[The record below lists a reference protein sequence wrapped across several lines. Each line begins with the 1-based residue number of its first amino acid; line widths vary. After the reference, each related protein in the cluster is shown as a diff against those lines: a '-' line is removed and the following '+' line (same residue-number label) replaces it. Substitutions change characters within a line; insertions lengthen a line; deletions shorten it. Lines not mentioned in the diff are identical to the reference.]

1 MFRVRIALDELEV
14 FPWSSNFETGIAEI
28 DLQHREL
35 VRLLNKLAVTL
46 IDDDNSAINSVFEEL
61 VHYADYH
68 FQTEERIWS
77 RSLGEDDWLVSHR
90 KSHADFLPRIADIR
104 ACSPDVPLR
113 GIVERVVKFLIG
125 WLAFHIIDS
134 DRRMAI
140 AVEGVESGNSLP
152 EAKRAADERMS
163 GSFRILIDT
172 ILAMYDGLSS
182 RTLELMRERIQREE
196 VEQRLREANRKLETL
211 AITDVLTGLHNRRH
225 FDEIFPRELR
235 RAKRDGSPLAL
246 LFLDIDYFKRLND
259 SYGHAQGDRA
269 LAAVGGSIRQSCQRP
284 GDFCF
289 RLGGEEFAV
298 IISNA
303 SSAEQVR
310 AFSERL
316 RQEMMELRI
325 PNVSSDLLPFLT
337 ISIGVLFVPVI
348 AGQTVEALIK
358 MADDNL
364 YKAKHQGRNRVVISN
379 WQDGSS
385 GPVPLA

>member
-1 MFRVRIALDELEV
+1 MKIALDDLEV

-35 VRLLNKLAVTL
+35 VRLLNKLGVTL
-46 IDDDNSAINSVFEEL
+46 IDDDNFAINSVFEEL
-61 VHYADYH
+61 VHYAEYH

-77 RSLGEDDWLVSHR
+77 RSLGEDDWLISHR
-90 KSHADFLPRIADIR
+90 KSHADFLPHIADIR
-104 ACSPDVPLR
+104 ACSHDVPLR
-113 GIVERVVKFLIG
+113 GVVEKIVKFLIG

-140 AVEGVESGNSLP
+140 VVEGVESGKRLP
-152 EAKRAADERMS
+152 EAKQAADERMS

-196 VEQRLREANRKLETL
+196 VEQQLRDANRKLETL

-225 FDEIFPRELR
+225 FDEIFSHELR
-235 RAKRDGSPLAL
+235 RAKRDGSSLAL
-246 LFLDIDYFKRLND
+246 LLLDIDYFKRLND

-269 LAAVGGSIRQSCQRP
+269 LTAVGSCIRQLCQRP

-298 IISNA
+298 LVSNA
-303 SSAEQVR
+303 SSVAQAR
-310 AFSERL
+310 AFSEKL
-316 RQEMMELRI
+316 RQAIMELQI
-325 PNVSSDLLPFLT
+325 PNVASDVQPFLT
-337 ISIGVLFVPVI
+337 ISIGVVFVAAI
-348 AGQTVEALIK
+348 AGETPEVLTK

-364 YKAKHQGRNRVVISN
+364 YQAKQQGRNRVITTE
-379 WQDGSS
+379 WIDGSG
-385 GPVPLA
+385 GPITPA